1 MQSSTRTRST
11 AGRPRSFLRRD
22 RRSTA
27 RWSRA
32 DEQFARARACRRSR
46 TTKRTTRRECRGHNP
61 SSGVCV
67 PAWAMTTDRR
77 FSRFSKSPATAA
89 FSVTEIPEEGVCL
102 SAFLIVTEAH
112 DPKRVLMGHMNPK
125 APWDHIGAL
134 DPSRVE
140 AHSRGW
146 MLPSSHLIFRES
158 PDEAARRIAREQLE
172 LPDLALSGPNVVSEV
187 YTPKRFPGTAHHWDI
202 EFLFRGQLAATD
214 APHPSAWTELAFVDL
229 RRTSKAEI
237 ARSHEDVIESAG
249 LRFGD
254 G

>member
-1 MQSSTRTRST
+1 
-11 AGRPRSFLRRD
+11 
-22 RRSTA
+22 
-27 RWSRA
+27 
-32 DEQFARARACRRSR
+32 
-46 TTKRTTRRECRGHNP
+46 
-61 SSGVCV
+61 
-67 PAWAMTTDRR
+67 MTTDRR

-112 DPKRVLMGHMNPK
+112 DARKVLMGHMNPK
-125 APWDHIGAL
+125 ARRDHIGAL

-140 AHSRGW
+140 AHSHGW

-158 PDEAARRIAREQLE
+158 PDDAARRIAREQLE

-187 YTPKRFPGTAHHWDI
+187 YTPRRFPGNPPHSGI
-202 EFLFRGQLAATD
+202 EFLVRGQLAAAD
-214 APHPSAWTELAFVDL
+214 APHPTAWEELAFVDL
-229 RRTSKAEI
+229 RRMSKSEI

-249 LRFGD
+249 LRFGA